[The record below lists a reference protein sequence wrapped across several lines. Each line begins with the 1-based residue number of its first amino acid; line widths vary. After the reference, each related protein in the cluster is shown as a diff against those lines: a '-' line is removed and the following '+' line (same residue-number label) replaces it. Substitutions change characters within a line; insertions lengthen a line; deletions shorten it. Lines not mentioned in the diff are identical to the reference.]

1 MIYSKFEWNWSA
13 GSGEK
18 ILKKIIPGFFPFRYY
33 LPLEKGDP
41 LHLNRIESTSP
52 KDDLCQ
58 IWLKLVQWFWRRFL
72 NDPTPFLHFCDY
84 HHFEEDLA
92 FSLFEQSWI
101 PFTQGWFVPSLIEF
115 GPVVLKIFFFK
126 FQCFLLFRYHLPLG
140 KGDPLHLHKFEL
152 SSPKDDLYQV
162 WLKLAQWFRRRSG
175 KCKCLQTDGQRAI
188 RIAHLSFQLRWA
200 KNR

>member
-1 MIYSKFEWNWSA
+1 MIYSKFEWNWPA
-13 GSGEK
+13 GSREK
-18 ILKKIIPGFFPFRYY
+18 IKKNNCRVFFPFRYY

-115 GPVVLKIFFFK
+115 GPVVLEKKIFKNFQWFFT
-126 FQCFLLFRYHLPLG
+126 LLLLSPLG
-140 KGDPLHLHKFEL
+140 EGQSPSFEQTWIP
-152 SSPKDDLYQV
+152 SPQG
-162 WLKLAQWFRRRSG
+162 WFVPSLVKIG
-175 KCKCLQTDGQRAI
+175 PAVLEKK
-188 RIAHLSFQLRWA
+188 S
-200 KNR
+200 KM

>member
-1 MIYSKFEWNWSA
+1 MIYSKFEWNWPA

-18 ILKKIIPGFFPFRYY
+18 KIKKIIPGFFSLSLLSPPGEGWSPSF
-33 LPLEKGDP
+33 EQ
-41 LHLNRIESTSP
+41 NWIFTSP

-115 GPVVLKIFFFK
+115 GPVVLKIFFKKISVF
-126 FQCFLLFRYHLPLG
+126 FTLS
-140 KGDPLHLHKFEL
+140 L
-152 SSPKDDLYQV
+152 SSPLGEG
-162 WLKLAQWFRRRSG
+162 WSPPFAQIWILFSQGWFVPSLVKIG
-175 KCKCLQTDGQRAI
+175 PVVPKKK
-188 RIAHLSFQLRWA
+188 W
-200 KNR
+200 KM

>member
-1 MIYSKFEWNWSA
+1 MIYSKFEWNWPA

-18 ILKKIIPGFFPFRYY
+18 IKKKIIPGFFPFRYY

-72 NDPTPFLHFCDY
+72 NDLTPFLHFCDY

-115 GPVVLKIFFFK
+115 GPVVLKIFFLNFNVFYSFAIISPWGKVIPSICTNLNYLLPRMICTK
-126 FQCFLLFRYHLPLG
+126 FG
-140 KGDPLHLHKFEL
+140 
-152 SSPKDDLYQV
+152 
-162 WLKLAQWFRRRSG
+162 
-175 KCKCLQTDGQRAI
+175 
-188 RIAHLSFQLRWA
+188 
-200 KNR
+200 